1 MTMMDRLSALL
12 PRRFRK
18 EVPLVPV
25 VRLSGVIGQVMPLRP
40 GLSLAGVA
48 RLLERAFSL
57 GTAKAVAICLNS
69 PGGSPVQSHLIYR
82 RIRQLAEEKKI
93 PVLVFIEDVG
103 ASGGYMIACA
113 GDEIYCDAS
122 SIVGSIGVVG
132 ASFGFQELIKK
143 IGVERRVYTA
153 GERKVTLDPFL
164 PENPE
169 DVARLQAIPRDIHA
183 SFIALVKASRRDRLK
198 ENDDLLFSG
207 EFWSGDK
214 ALALGLVDGLGDMRE
229 VLRRRFGDKVRIP
242 LIQPSG
248 GLLSRMMG
256 RGSANT
262 GLPLA
267 SGLASGLAE
276 EALAALDERTLW
288 ARYGL

>member
-1 MTMMDRLSALL
+1 MLDRLSGLL
-12 PRRFRK
+12 PRRFRSD
-18 EVPLVPV
+18 VPLVPV
-25 VRLSGVIGQVMPLRP
+25 VRLAGVIGQVMPLRP

-48 RLLERAFSL
+48 RLLERAFSIRS
-57 GTAKAVAICLNS
+57 AKAVAICLNS

-82 RIRQLAEEKKI
+82 RIRQLAEEKKL
-93 PVLVFIEDVG
+93 PVFVFVEDIG

-132 ASFGFQELIKK
+132 ASFGFQELIRK
-143 IGVERRVYTA
+143 IGVERRVYTS

-169 DVARLQAIPRDIHA
+169 DVARLKAIQRDIHE
-183 SFIALVKASRRDRLK
+183 SFIALVKGSRKDRLK
-198 ENDDLLFSG
+198 ESDGALFSG

-229 VLRRRFGDKVRIP
+229 VLRRRFGDKVRTP

-256 RGSANT
+256 RGSAT
-262 GLPLA
+262 TALS

-276 EALAALDERTLW
+276 EALGALDERALW

>member
-1 MTMMDRLSALL
+1 MTMMDRLSGLV

-57 GTAKAVAICLNS
+57 RSAKAVAICLNS
-69 PGGSPVQSHLIYR
+69 PGGSPVQSHLIFR
-82 RIRQLAEEKKI
+82 RIRQLAEEKKL
-93 PVLVFIEDVG
+93 PVFVFVEDVG

-132 ASFGFQELIKK
+132 ASFGFQNLIKK
-143 IGVERRVYTA
+143 IGVERRVYTS

-164 PENPE
+164 PENAD
-169 DVARLQAIPRDIHA
+169 DVARLKAIQRDIHL
-183 SFIALVKASRRDRLK
+183 SFIALVKGSRKDRLK
-198 ENDDLLFSG
+198 ESDEVLFSG

-229 VLRRRFGDKVRIP
+229 VLRRRFGDKVRTP
-242 LIQPSG
+242 MIQPSG

-256 RGSANT
+256 RGGANT
-262 GLPLA
+262 GLGQGP
-267 SGLASGLAE
+267 GLASGLAD
-276 EALAALDERTLW
+276 EALAALDERALW
-288 ARYGL
+288 SRYGL